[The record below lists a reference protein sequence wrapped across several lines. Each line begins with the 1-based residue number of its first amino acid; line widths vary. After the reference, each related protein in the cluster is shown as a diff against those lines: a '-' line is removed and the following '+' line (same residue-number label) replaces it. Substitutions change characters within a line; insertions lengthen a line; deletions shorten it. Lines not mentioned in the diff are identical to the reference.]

1 MPTEQIKTGKSIT
14 LIQLVISVVVVLSG
28 AVGLYVNQQVAMA
41 KMEQRLEV
49 IEKGQAQWQSNA
61 LAIRQAREAEIKDLD
76 LRVDKNSNDINIL
89 FATKKDK

>member
-61 LAIRQAREAEIKDLD
+61 LAIRQARETEIKDLD